1 MLFDLHA
8 VVRGA
13 SKTLARAT
21 NPRALRRVDKLGK
34 GVVFSGAPHFENR
47 GSLEIG
53 DEVAISS
60 APVQSHFVTG
70 PGASLRIG
78 SRVTI
83 GAGAAITAHE
93 RVEIHDDARLGV
105 GVVIMDTD
113 FHATKD
119 HAAAS
124 STEPVVIGAGARI
137 GDRVTVLKG
146 ARIGRG
152 ARVAADSVVAGE
164 IPDGASAQGVPVRI
178 LHDPLRSAAKA
189 DGGEQRDPEAVR
201 AQVAAIV
208 AATFRVA
215 SVSLDDGPSAIRG
228 WDSLGGLRLL
238 VAIEDALG
246 LVIPETTLARAKTV
260 RALADEV
267 SACLDRAR

>member
-13 SKTLARAT
+13 SRAWARAM
-21 NPRALRRVDKLGK
+21 NVRALRRVDKIGA
-34 GVVFSGAPHFENR
+34 GFVFSGAPHFENL
-47 GSLEIG
+47 GSIEIG
-53 DEVAISS
+53 DDVAISS
-60 APVQSHFVTG
+60 VPVQSHFVTG

-83 GAGAAITAHE
+83 GAGAALTVHA
-93 RVEIHDDARLGV
+93 RVEIEDDARLGD

-119 HAAAS
+119 QGSAS
-124 STEPVVIGAGARI
+124 PTEPVFIGAGARI

-152 ARVAADSVVAGE
+152 ARVAADSVVTCE
-164 IPDGASAQGVPVRI
+164 IPDGASARGVPARI
-178 LHDPLRSAAKA
+178 FEGPPRSTA
-189 DGGEQRDPEAVR
+189 DGDAPAPDAVR
-201 AQVAAIV
+201 TRVAAIV
-208 AATFRVA
+208 AATFHVE

-238 VAIEDALG
+238 VALEDG
-246 LVIPETTLARAKTV
+246 FGIIIPEAMLARAKTV
-260 RALADEV
+260 RALADDV
-267 SACLDRAR
+267 AALIARAP